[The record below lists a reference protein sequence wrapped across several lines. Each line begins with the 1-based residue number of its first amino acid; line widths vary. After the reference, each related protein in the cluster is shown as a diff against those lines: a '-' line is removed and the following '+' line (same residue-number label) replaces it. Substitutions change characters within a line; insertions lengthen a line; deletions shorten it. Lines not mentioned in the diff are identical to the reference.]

1 MARRYQKIQN
11 SLPQIKKTLKES
23 MGRRKVAEGLGSE

>member
-11 SLPQIKKTLKES
+11 SLPQIKKTLEE
-23 MGRRKVAEGLGSE
+23 GIGQRKVAEGLGSE